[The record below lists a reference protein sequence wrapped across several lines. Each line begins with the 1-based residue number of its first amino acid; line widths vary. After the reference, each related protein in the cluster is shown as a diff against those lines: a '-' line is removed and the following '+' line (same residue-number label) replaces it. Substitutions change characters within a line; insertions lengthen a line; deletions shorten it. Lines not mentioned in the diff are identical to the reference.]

1 MSVGRIGIGCLVYC
15 VFSLDL
21 GLSILNVS
29 SPLEGINWPCRAICR
44 AEEPAN
50 KSSTQTP
57 WSFLRR
63 AIDNVFATEDPVI
76 VPDPGFAQT
85 DPTTLTPTYQEGNQG
100 QGELR
105 LINQVPVLVL
115 RGKPEEIGVQEAKLT
130 ADAIANIVVAPQ
142 EFLRQLNYPGGW
154 EGLVARGRHLWSYVP
169 EEYRR
174 ELVAMAH
181 SSGLNQEELFA
192 INVLPDI
199 YRSMACSS
207 LIVLPERSASG
218 KILFGRNLD
227 FFSPRQLYRYTVLK
241 IYDAEGK
248 RHRVASIGFPGFV
261 GCLTAM
267 NDAGLCLAVHEV
279 HFTNDD
285 SPIYD
290 PHGAPYSMVMRQ
302 IMENCSTVDEAI
314 DHLKRAPRTTL
325 LNIALCDRKRAVV
338 AEITP
343 KNVVVREA
351 EDGLCVCTNHF
362 RTPELRVFVI
372 SRRHEQLLEAK
383 KIPLIDVPTVQ
394 KKLHEVNLGFLTI
407 QSVVFE
413 PDDLVIHLAF
423 GFPPVTKRPY
433 QRLELGPF
441 LGKETR
447 NQSQTIGSR

>member
-1 MSVGRIGIGCLVYC
+1 MSLRRTGTGYLVFC
-15 VFSLDL
+15 VFFLAL
-21 GLSILNVS
+21 GLSILDLGPGLV
-29 SPLEGINWPCRAICR
+29 GINWPSRTVCL
-44 AEEPAN
+44 AEEPADQ
-50 KSSTQTP
+50 SRSQTP

-63 AIDNVFATEDPVI
+63 AIDNIFASEDPVT
-76 VPDPGFAQT
+76 VPDRGFASP
-85 DPTTLTPTYQEGNQG
+85 DAPTLTPIYQEGNHG
-100 QGELR
+100 RGELR
-105 LINQVPVLVL
+105 VINQVPVLIL

-130 ADAIANIVVAPQ
+130 ADAMANLVAAPE

-174 ELVAMAH
+174 ELIAMAH
-181 SSGLNQEELFA
+181 SSGINQEELFA
-192 INVLPDI
+192 VNVLPDI

-227 FFSPRQLYRYTVLK
+227 FFSPRQLYRYSILK
-241 IYDAEGK
+241 IYEAEGN

-279 HFTNDD
+279 RFTNDD
-285 SPIYD
+285 SPMYD
-290 PHGAPYSMVMRQ
+290 PNGVPYSMVMRQ
-302 IMENCSTVDEAI
+302 IMENCSTVEDAI
-314 DHLKRAPRTTL
+314 AHLKRAPRTTL
-325 LNIALCDRKRAVV
+325 LNIALCDRKRGVV

-351 EDGLCVCTNHF
+351 EGGLCACTNHF

-372 SRRHEQLLEAK
+372 SRRHEQLLEAQ

-413 PDDLVIHLAF
+413 PEDLVIHLAF

-433 QRLELGPF
+433 QRLELSPF
-441 LGKETR
+441 LGKQ
-447 NQSQTIGSR
+447 NNSPSQIIGSR